1 MILLIGVLAILF
13 TFLGGLFAVR
23 LKDKLHLVLGF
34 SGGAVVSIV
43 FFDLLPEAFEIG
55 SEQFSAE
62 FVTAVMA
69 IGFLAYMVF
78 DRLAMSHAHA
88 SELHDDHEA
97 NDQVE
102 HSLHHP
108 KRGRLGASALSLHS
122 FLDGFI
128 IGLAFQVSPSV
139 GMVVAVAVL
148 VHGFSDGIN
157 TVNFIFKSGG
167 TKQEAL
173 RWLAVDA
180 LSPLLG
186 MTSTLL
192 FSFPEKALGV
202 VLALFCGS
210 FLYIGA
216 SELVPESYHAHP
228 TSWTTAMT
236 IIGVL
241 VMYAAIR
248 LIGV

>member
-1 MILLIGVLAILF
+1 MILLIGILATFF
-13 TFLGGLFAVR
+13 TFLGGMFAVY

-34 SGGAVVSIV
+34 SGGAVISIV

-55 SEQFSAE
+55 AEQFSTE

-69 IGFLAYMVF
+69 FGFLLYMVF
-78 DRLAMSHAHA
+78 DRVAMSHSHHSEKEAHISHA
-88 SELHDDHEA
+88 H
-97 NDQVE
+97 
-102 HSLHHP
+102 HHP

-128 IGLAFQVSPSV
+128 IGLAFQVSAAI
-139 GMVVAVAVL
+139 GTVVAIAVL

-157 TVNFIFKSGG
+157 TVNFILKSGG
-167 TKQEAL
+167 TKKEAL

-180 LSPLLG
+180 ASPLLG
-186 MTSTLL
+186 MTATLL
-192 FSFPEKALGV
+192 FSFPEKILGA
-202 VLALFCGS
+202 VLAIFCGS

-228 TSWTTAMT
+228 TRFTTAMT
-236 IIGVL
+236 ILGVL
-241 VMYAAIR
+241 VMYIAIR
-248 LIGV
+248 LIGA

>member
-1 MILLIGVLAILF
+1 MLLIIGILATLF
-13 TFLGGLFAVR
+13 TFLGGLFAVH

-34 SGGAVVSIV
+34 SGGAVISIV

-55 SEQFSAE
+55 AEQFSTE
-62 FVTAVMA
+62 FVTAMMA
-69 IGFLAYMVF
+69 FGFLLYMVF
-78 DRLAMSHAHA
+78 DRIAMTHSHQSDEHAEYAHA
-88 SELHDDHEA
+88 GHG
-97 NDQVE
+97 
-102 HSLHHP
+102 HHHNP

-128 IGLAFQVSPSV
+128 IGLAFQVSVSV
-139 GMVVAVAVL
+139 GTVVAIAVL

-167 TKQEAL
+167 TKKEAFK
-173 RWLAVDA
+173 WLAIDA
-180 LSPLLG
+180 ASPLLG

-192 FSFPEKALGV
+192 FTFPEKVLGV

-228 TSWTTAMT
+228 TRFTTFMT
-236 IIGVL
+236 ILGVL
-241 VMYAAIR
+241 VMYIAIR
-248 LIGV
+248 LIGA

>member
-1 MILLIGVLAILF
+1 MILLIGILATLF
-13 TFLGGLFAVR
+13 TLLGGMFAVH

-55 SEQFSAE
+55 TEQFSTE

-69 IGFLAYMVF
+69 FGFLLYMVF
-78 DRLAMSHAHA
+78 DRMAMSHAHHPDA
-88 SELHDDHEA
+88 HDEREA
-97 NDQVE
+97 
-102 HSLHHP
+102 HAGHHGHNP

-128 IGLAFQVSPSV
+128 IGLAFQVSVSI
-139 GMVVAVAVL
+139 GTVVAIAVL

-157 TVNFIFKSGG
+157 TVNFILKSGG
-167 TKQEAL
+167 TKKEAL

-180 LSPLLG
+180 ASPLLG
-186 MTSTLL
+186 MVSTLL
-192 FSFPEKALGV
+192 FSFPEKMLGI

-228 TSWTTAMT
+228 TRWTTVMT
-236 IIGVL
+236 ILGVL
-241 VMYAAIR
+241 VLYAAIR
-248 LIGV
+248 LIGA

>member
-1 MILLIGVLAILF
+1 MILLIGILATVF

-23 LKDKLHLVLGF
+23 LRDKLHLVLGF

-55 SEQFSAE
+55 TEQFSTE

-69 IGFLAYMVF
+69 VGFLSYMVF
-78 DRLAMSHAHA
+78 DRLAMSHAHHPHEHDEGDEHA
-88 SELHDDHEA
+88 SAGHA
-97 NDQVE
+97 
-102 HSLHHP
+102 HHP

-167 TKQEAL
+167 TKQDAL

-228 TSWTTAMT
+228 TSWTTVMT

-248 LIGV
+248 FIGV